1 MTNFT
6 TLLDREQFTK
16 YHAAFKGLA
25 ATRQLTPADMMLHN
39 IIRGL
44 PIDRGFSPT
53 TNPRKLSSGQHP
65 MLGLK
70 QGSAQLR
77 YLAKYRK
84 QELNARFAG
93 ALSDQLIDQIAAA
106 GEYRG

>member
-1 MTNFT
+1 MTNF
-6 TLLDREQFTK
+6 TLLDREQFTQ
-16 YHAAFKGLA
+16 YHAAFKKLA
-25 ATRQLTPADMMLHN
+25 AARQLTPADMMLHN

-44 PIDRGFSPT
+44 PLDRGFSAT
-53 TNPRKLSSGQHP
+53 TNQRKLSSGQHP

-70 QGSAQLR
+70 QASTQLR

-93 ALSDQLIDQIAAA
+93 MLTDQALDQIAAQ

>member
-1 MTNFT
+1 MTTFT
-6 TLLDREQFTK
+6 MLDREQFTQ
-16 YHAAFKGLA
+16 YHAAFKKLA
-25 ATRQLTPADMMLHN
+25 AARQLTPADMMLHN
-39 IIRGL
+39 IIRDL
-44 PIDRGFSPT
+44 PLDRGFSAT
-53 TNPRKLSSGQHP
+53 TNQRKLSCGQHP

-70 QGSAQLR
+70 QASVQLR

-93 ALSDQLIDQIAAA
+93 ALSDQVFEQIAAR